1 MKKRY
6 HIRQNERIQE
16 VRRRGASAS
25 NRELV
30 ICVLQ
35 NDLPYCRFAFSVST
49 RIGNAVERNR
59 IKRRLR
65 EAVRL
70 RLDAIEPGWDVVF
83 IARRPIRSADYHQ
96 IDAACARLLRRA
108 HLLQTAVPADSVP
121 AATANG
127 GSGAEK

>member
-6 HIRQNERIQE
+6 RIRQNERIQE

-108 HLLQTAVPADSVP
+108 HLLQTPMPAGSVP
-121 AATANG
+121 AAAANG